1 MRPAARR
8 TIYLPRMS
16 DHALAVAAAMRCLG
30 LDAEALPEPDKDS
43 MAAGLAQCRGS
54 ECLPCLLCAGDFLR
68 KCREP
73 GFDARRAVFF
83 LPTGPGPCRFG
94 QYRVLQK
101 AILADQGFGAVEIVS
116 PTTDDSYA
124 LFGDDPVRLRKLAW
138 QGIVAVDLL
147 TRVLHEHRPYEV
159 VPGTSDEAYARSLD
173 DLVRAIEAGGG
184 DHLVRSLEWAA
195 QRFATVET
203 RGRRS
208 RPAVAVIG
216 ELYLMLNRTSNLEL
230 VRGVERAGGEVLQ
243 GTFSDWL
250 YFVDWHRREQA
261 LHFRRLGDFLR
272 ALVSDA
278 YQRRIER
285 RFTRALGDALRRPPD
300 APVAEAVKP
309 LRGCWEPALGTE
321 ATLTMARILDVAR
334 HGLSGIVNVLP
345 FSCMPGSVVACMG
358 PRLRKERDG
367 IPWLDVAFDG
377 QKETNL
383 QTRLEAFMHQA
394 ARYHERV
401 VAGHAEEVMS

>member
-1 MRPAARR
+1 MRPEAIR

-16 DHALAVAAAMRCLG
+16 DHALAVAAAMRAVG
-30 LDAEALPEPDKDS
+30 LDAEALPEPNDAS
-43 MAAGLAQCRGS
+43 MAAGLALCRGN
-54 ECLPCLLCAGDFLR
+54 ECLPCFQCTGDLLR

-73 GFDARRAVFF
+73 GFDPRRAVFF
-83 LPTGPGPCRFG
+83 MPTGPGPCRFG
-94 QYRVLQK
+94 QYRVLQRS
-101 AILADQGFGAVEIVS
+101 ILEDQGFAGVEIAS

-124 LFGDDPVRLRKLAW
+124 LFGDDPIRLRKLAW

-159 VPGTSDEAYARSLD
+159 VPSSADEAYSASLD
-173 DLVRAIEAGGG
+173 DTVDALEAGGG
-184 DHLVRSLEWAA
+184 PAVTRALGGAA
-195 QRFATVET
+195 ERFASVQT
-203 RGRRS
+203 RDRQS

-216 ELYLMLNRTSNLEL
+216 ELYLMLNRASNLEL
-230 VRGVERAGGEVLQ
+230 VRAVERSGGEVVQ

-250 YFVDWHRREQA
+250 YFVDWRRKEQA
-261 LHFRRLGDFLR
+261 LHFRRYGDFVK

-278 YQRRIER
+278 YQKGIER
-285 RFTRALGDALRRPPD
+285 RFARALRPVLRRPAD

-309 LRGCWEPALGTE
+309 LRACWEPDLGTE

-358 PRLRKERDG
+358 PRLRKERNG

-394 ARYHERV
+394 ARYHRRV
-401 VAGHAEEVMS
+401 VEGRGEEVSP